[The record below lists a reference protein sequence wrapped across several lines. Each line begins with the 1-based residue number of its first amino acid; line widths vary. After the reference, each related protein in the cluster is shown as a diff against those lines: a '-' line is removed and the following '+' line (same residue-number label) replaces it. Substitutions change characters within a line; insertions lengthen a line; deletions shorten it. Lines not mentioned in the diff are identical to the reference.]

1 MSYLSSNIHQL
12 PKGSIVI
19 TINGRKVTCDNDI
32 SNAFLSSEEN
42 RFIIKLP
49 NFPPHIP
56 DFIVIEFEGYKER
69 GGMNILGFAG
79 AENLVPIPCRKVKRD
94 GKGASKKFGEYR
106 IGFMLECAL
115 AITGYELQ
123 GKYETCV

>member
-1 MSYLSSNIHQL
+1 MQTMHLTMSIAHPY
-12 PKGSIVI
+12 GRESI
-19 TINGRKVTCDNDI
+19 K
-32 SNAFLSSEEN
+32 EEN
-42 RFIIKLP
+42 IFIIKLP

-56 DFIVIEFEGYKER
+56 DFIVVEFEGYKER

-106 IGFMLECAL
+106 VGFMVECAL
-115 AITGYELQ
+115 AITGFKLQ
-123 GKYETCV
+123 